1 MAGGVYDP
9 VFMTPQ
15 SEQRAA
21 SALGTKAVSAIPT
34 AGAVFPLVQ
43 SPVHIAFV
51 VKERFTDQSIN
62 LRQYTTY

>member
-21 SALGTKAVSAIPT
+21 SAVSIKSVSVIPT
-34 AGAVFPLVQ
+34 AGVVFPLVQ
-43 SPVHIAFV
+43 PPVHIAIV

-62 LRQYTTY
+62 LLQYTPY